1 MFVSSRQPKNINVMI
16 FTLAVSNNRV
26 KHLVKELGDNV
37 KIIRVGDETTILD
50 VTINTDMDALSLFH
64 AGIYSGLNIQL

>member
-1 MFVSSRQPKNINVMI
+1 MI
-16 FTLAVSNNRV
+16 FTLAISNNRV

>member
-1 MFVSSRQPKNINVMI
+1 MI
-16 FTLAVSNNRV
+16 FTLAVSNSRV

-64 AGIYSGLNIQL
+64 AGVYSGLNIQL

>member
-1 MFVSSRQPKNINVMI
+1 MSTKKLNVMI
-16 FTLAVSNNRV
+16 FTLAISNNRV

-64 AGIYSGLNIQL
+64 AGVYSGLNIQL

>member
-1 MFVSSRQPKNINVMI
+1 MI
-16 FTLAVSNNRV
+16 FTLAISNDRV

-50 VTINTDMDALSLFH
+50 VTINSDMDALSLFH
-64 AGIYSGLNIQL
+64 AGVYSGLNIQL

>member
-1 MFVSSRQPKNINVMI
+1 MI
-16 FTLAVSNNRV
+16 FTLAISNNRV

-64 AGIYSGLNIQL
+64 AGVYSGLNIQL

>member
-1 MFVSSRQPKNINVMI
+1 MI

-37 KIIRVGDETTILD
+37 KIIRVGDETTILE

-64 AGIYSGLNIQL
+64 AGVYSGLNIQL

>member
-1 MFVSSRQPKNINVMI
+1 MI

-26 KHLVKELGDNV
+26 KYLVKELGDNV
-37 KIIRVGDETTILD
+37 KIIRVGDETTILE

-64 AGIYSGLNIQL
+64 AGVYSGLNIQL

>member
-1 MFVSSRQPKNINVMI
+1 MI

-37 KIIRVGDETTILD
+37 KIIREGDHTTILD
-50 VTINTDMDALSLFH
+50 VTINTDLDALSLFH
-64 AGIYSGLNIQL
+64 AGVYSGLNV

>member
-1 MFVSSRQPKNINVMI
+1 MI

-26 KHLVKELGDNV
+26 KHLVKELGDNI

-64 AGIYSGLNIQL
+64 AGVYSGLNIQL

>member
-1 MFVSSRQPKNINVMI
+1 MI
-16 FTLAVSNNRV
+16 FTLAISNNRV

-37 KIIRVGDETTILD
+37 KIIRVGDETTILE

-64 AGIYSGLNIQL
+64 AGVYSGLNIQL

>member
-1 MFVSSRQPKNINVMI
+1 MI
-16 FTLAVSNNRV
+16 FTLAISNNRV

-64 AGIYSGLNIQL
+64 AGIYSGLNIHI

>member
-1 MFVSSRQPKNINVMI
+1 MI
-16 FTLAVSNNRV
+16 FTLPISNDRV

-37 KIIRVGDETTILD
+37 KIIRVGDETTILS
-50 VTINTDMDALSLFH
+50 VTINSDMDALSLFH